1 MKIIS
6 DYKELAGQ
14 VFDSVEKCAAEEAKI
29 DEAREKAKK
38 AATSV
43 ANRKKAL
50 TDKVDAAEKSVKLAY
65 DQYNKAKEEV
75 RKILEESN
83 KKMNEI
89 LANAEGQVTKAESD
103 RRDAIIAYNKEFGA
117 YQAVYTGDR
126 AQKEFDRI
134 IKQMDN
140 SLTDM
145 IRKFII

>member
-29 DEAREKAKK
+29 DKAREKAKK
-38 AATSV
+38 AEGV
-43 ANRKKAL
+43 ANRKKVLA
-50 TDKVDAAEKSVKLAY
+50 DKVDAAEKSVKLAY

-89 LANAEGQVTKAESD
+89 LANAESQVTKAESD
-103 RRDAIIAYNKEFGA
+103 RRDAIIAYNQEFGA